1 MKRPQTK
8 FHSDTMS
15 NVQVIRSKKVN
26 LSSGQNLSLGQT
38 FLAAQ
43 FFLRSIFYWNYN
55 NRYWCAFA
63 CL

>member
-15 NVQVIRSKKVN
+15 NAHVITSKKVKIHR
-26 LSSGQNLSLGQT
+26 LVKLILQHS
-38 FLAAQ
+38 
-43 FFLRSIFYWNYN
+43 FFLCSIFYWNYN
-55 NRYWCAFA
+55 NRYWCVFA